1 MKKIINTIF
10 AAALLAVSA
19 ISCQKAEDSPTTNN
33 SPEVSR
39 EGTISV
45 SLTATMD
52 ELTPAEGVK
61 SEITPVIRLTWA
73 SEGDVVFVYD
83 ASRCLGRL
91 DVTLKNNDAR
101 YAYLSGTI
109 ETPSDGTEVLTCIHA
124 KGLTVA
130 PSVEDGK
137 VTISLAEQI
146 GQDSEIP
153 FVVFGTIDYDGQS
166 SITDRLVNFSFAT
179 SVVNVNCIDL
189 VMDGQNQEQID
200 KVYIKGLNTSCQL
213 SLSGTAAPEVSGSAI
228 GGIIRKGIAGG
239 SNKLAFLM
247 SVPASQSASER
258 RLCVIQ
264 QTRTSSSFFTTSA
277 FAAGKF
283 INVMYKL
290 EWPRS
295 RLESFSLEI
304 YQNDIL
310 SGEEFMINQVVL
322 PQGDALDWV
331 IWSSSNED
339 VATVDID
346 GKVKGIAKG
355 TATITATTV
364 DGGKTATCSVTVYSS
379 LEEYKSDAI
388 DYIKSAATD
397 AKSEINGKDV
407 PEAVKVNAIQEIEK
421 AVASAETDI
430 ENASGIYNVKRAK
443 DLAIKI
449 IQKEL
454 ADVAA
459 ECQSQLVEAKA
470 IAITKVNND
479 AAKAKSEI
487 DKLNISDAVKEE
499 AKANIDSV
507 VAKATN
513 DINNST
519 SQEDILSILSNAVA
533 AIEIE
538 AHKVDPTF

>member
-1 MKKIINTIF
+1 M
-10 AAALLAVSA
+10 SA

-83 ASRCLGRL
+83 ASKCLGRL

-101 YAYLSGTI
+101 YAYLSGSI
-109 ETPSDGTEVLTCIHA
+109 EAPSDGTEVLTCIHA

-130 PSVEDGK
+130 PSIEDGK

-189 VMDGQNQEQID
+189 AMDGYIQEQID
-200 KVYIKGLNTSCQL
+200 KAYITGLNTACQL
-213 SLSGTAAPEVSGSAI
+213 SLSGTAAPEVRGSAI

-247 SVPASQSASER
+247 SVPVSQSESNR
-258 RLCVIQ
+258 RLYIIQ

-290 EWPRS
+290 EFPHS
-295 RLESFSLEI
+295 RLESISLI
-304 YQNDIL
+304 TYQNDIFP
-310 SGEEFMINQVVL
+310 GEEFTIAYEVL
-322 PQGDALDWV
+322 PQDDALDWV

-339 VATVDID
+339 VATVDAY

-379 LEEYKSDAI
+379 LEESKADAI
-388 DYIKSAATD
+388 AYIESAATD
-397 AKSEINGKDV
+397 AKSEINEKDV
-407 PEAVKVNAIQEIEK
+407 SEAVKVNAIQKIEE
-421 AVASAETDI
+421 AVASAEAAI
-430 ENASGIYNVKRAK
+430 ENAS
-443 DLAIKI
+443 
-449 IQKEL
+449 
-454 ADVAA
+454 
-459 ECQSQLVEAKA
+459 
-470 IAITKVNND
+470 
-479 AAKAKSEI
+479 
-487 DKLNISDAVKEE
+487 
-499 AKANIDSV
+499 
-507 VAKATN
+507 
-513 DINNST
+513 DINNVKLAKDSFIKTIQVQLKAVDGECVILKATRDDAIAAVQSAANKAKADIDGMDDVTYDVKSKAKKTIDSIASSAEATIKNST
-519 SQEDILSILSNAVA
+519 SEDDIYSAKSK
-533 AIEIE
+533 AI
-538 AHKVDPTF
+538 VDIQAEVDNIKLAS

>member
-1 MKKIINTIF
+1 M
-10 AAALLAVSA
+10 SA

-83 ASRCLGRL
+83 ASKCLGRL

-101 YAYLSGTI
+101 YAYLSGSI
-109 ETPSDGTEVLTCIHA
+109 EAPSKGTEVLTCIHA

-130 PSVEDGK
+130 PSIEDGK

-228 GGIIRKGIAGG
+228 GGIFRKGIAGG

-247 SVPASQSASER
+247 SVPVSQSASDR

-264 QTRTSSSFFTTSA
+264 QTRTRAADFTTSA

-283 INVMYKL
+283 INVMYWL
-290 EWPRS
+290 EYQYS

-310 SGEEFMINQVVL
+310 SGEEFMINSVVL
-322 PQGDALDWV
+322 PQDALDWV
-331 IWSSSNED
+331 IWNSSNED

-397 AKSEINGKDV
+397 AKSKINGKDV
-407 PEAVKVNAIQEIEK
+407 SEAVKVNAIQEIEK
-421 AVASAETDI
+421 AVVSAEADI
-430 ENASGIYNVKRAK
+430 ENASDINKVKRAK
-443 DLAIKI
+443 DIAIKA

-454 ADVAA
+454 ANVAA

-519 SQEDILSILSNAVA
+519 SQEDILSILSNAVV

>member
-1 MKKIINTIF
+1 M
-10 AAALLAVSA
+10 SA
-19 ISCQKAEDSPTTNN
+19 ISCQKAEDSPTKNN

-61 SEITPVIRLTWA
+61 SEISPVIRLTWA

-83 ASRCLGRL
+83 ASKCLGRL

-101 YAYLSGTI
+101 YAYLSGSI
-109 ETPSDGTEVLTCIHA
+109 EAPSDGTEVLTCIHA

-130 PSVEDGK
+130 PSIEDGK

-189 VMDGQNQEQID
+189 VMDGQGQNQEQID

-228 GGIIRKGIAGG
+228 GGIFRKGIAGG

-247 SVPASQSASER
+247 SVPVSQSASDR

-264 QTRTSSSFFTTSA
+264 QTKTSSSFFTTSA

-304 YQNDIL
+304 YQTDIL
-310 SGEEFMINQVVL
+310 SGEEFMINPVVL

-339 VATVDID
+339 VATVNID

-379 LEEYKSDAI
+379 LEEYKSDALADI
-388 DYIKSAATD
+388 ESAATD
-397 AKSEINGKDV
+397 AISKINGKDV
-407 PEAVKVNAIQEIEK
+407 SDAVKENAIQKIEE
-421 AVASAETDI
+421 AVASAEATI
-430 ENASGIYNVKRAK
+430 EHASDIYNVKRAK
-443 DLAIKI
+443 DIAIKA

-454 ADVAA
+454 NAVDA

>member
-83 ASRCLGRL
+83 ASKCLGKL

-101 YAYLSGTI
+101 YAYLSGSI
-109 ETPSDGTEVLTCIHA
+109 EAPSDGTEVLTCIHA
-124 KGLTVA
+124 KGLTEA
-130 PSVEDGK
+130 PAVEDGK

-228 GGIIRKGIAGG
+228 GGIFRKGIAGG

-247 SVPASQSASER
+247 SVPVSQSASDR

-264 QTRTSSSFFTTSA
+264 QTRTRAADFTTSA

-283 INVMYKL
+283 INVMYWL
-290 EWPRS
+290 EYQYS

-310 SGEEFMINQVVL
+310 SGEEFMINSVVL
-322 PQGDALDWV
+322 PQDALDWV
-331 IWSSSNED
+331 IWNSSNED
-339 VATVDID
+339 VATVNID

-397 AKSEINGKDV
+397 AISKINEKDV
-407 PEAVKVNAIQEIEK
+407 SEAVKENAIQEIEM
-421 AVASAETDI
+421 AVVSAEATIEHASDI
-430 ENASGIYNVKRAK
+430 NNVKRAK
-443 DLAIKI
+443 DIFIRKI
-449 IQKEL
+449 QQQLITVENFE
-454 ADVAA
+454 ATIDRVIA
-459 ECQSQLVEAKA
+459 EVQSCAYRAKA
-470 IAITKVNND
+470 
-479 AAKAKSEI
+479 EI
-487 DKLNISDAVKEE
+487 DKIDVTDDVKSKAKNTIDLIASSAE
-499 AKANIDSV
+499 ATIK
-507 VAKATN
+507 
-513 DINNST
+513 NST
-519 SQEDILSILSNAVA
+519 SEDDINYAKSKAMVD
-533 AIEIE
+533 IE
-538 AHKVDPTF
+538 AEVEKIRPTS